1 MRQFFNKF
9 LKRDF
14 LMKNFILMCSYG
26 VVQLP
31 KMLDII
37 AVYKIM
43 RKILNGV
50 MLLLLSITREKSK
63 YFSNILETNQKHEC
77 LIFQ

>member
-1 MRQFFNKF
+1 
-9 LKRDF
+9 
-14 LMKNFILMCSYG
+14 
-26 VVQLP
+26 
-31 KMLDII
+31 MLDII

-77 LIFQ
+77 LHLSMTFNYGIPLMFGNRIIY

>member
-1 MRQFFNKF
+1 
-9 LKRDF
+9 
-14 LMKNFILMCSYG
+14 MKNFILMCSYG